1 MISVALYLRS
11 KRKSNLQRMCSPSLS
26 LFFCFLLSRS
36 RSFALTAI
44 PTYAKLKHDFLNFP
58 ERASPDSFTLLFY
71 LSSLFF
77 SLTLLSYCTRTGREH
92 GKRNEIAFCI
102 SIVSVLIT
110 ACARTRAPFQR
121 VFVKKLF
128 REEFARTR
136 DGRASGI

>member
-26 LFFCFLLSRS
+26 FFSVSCSLALARS
-36 RSFALTAI
+36 LTAI

-77 SLTLLSYCTRTGREH
+77 SLILLSYCTRTGREH

-102 SIVSVLIT
+102 SIASVLIT

-121 VFVKKLF
+121 VSVKNLF